1 MRGEELSPHAS
12 STAFPEKARIAS
24 LIGTRDARAKRALGN
39 GSRAKS
45 THSQQGTF
53 IIISTKFCFNKN
65 SDGSAG
71 SAGFDPVPMIKPE
84 HQGPPPRSH
93 AQPSSIKGRRQ

>member
-45 THSQQGTF
+45 THSQQSKRGGQ
-53 IIISTKFCFNKN
+53 KQQGGPEP
-65 SDGSAG
+65 D
-71 SAGFDPVPMIKPE
+71 DPTNTITL
-84 HQGPPPRSH
+84 S
-93 AQPSSIKGRRQ
+93 